1 MKIKLQNFH
10 IEFIE
15 NKGCLWQRLKQ
26 YNKNLFSVFGS
37 LIKST
42 IFAPPYKNKTIPGEM
57 AEWSIAAVLKTA
69 VLQGTGG
76 LNPSLSAMKTN
87 PYKST
92 DL

>member
-1 MKIKLQNFH
+1 MSKLQ
-10 IEFIE
+10 
-15 NKGCLWQRLKQ
+15 
-26 YNKNLFSVFGS
+26 KNLFGS
-37 LIKST
+37 SGKST

-76 LNPSLSAMKTN
+76 LNPSLSADKLRHLATKKTVK
-87 PYKST
+87 PYKFS